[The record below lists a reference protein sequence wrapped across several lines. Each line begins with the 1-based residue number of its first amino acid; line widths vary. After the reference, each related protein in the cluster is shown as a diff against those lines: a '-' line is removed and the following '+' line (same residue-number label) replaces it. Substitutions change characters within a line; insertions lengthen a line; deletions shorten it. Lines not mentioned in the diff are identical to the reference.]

1 MPTTYVLNSTT
12 TNGLAPPGGVNNELT
27 GTTTT
32 SRDILTTTAAA
43 ATVATSQP
51 TTGATEIGYAYTL
64 SNVPGASGVAGTWTV
79 EVNVT
84 VAFAT
89 SMIAVQIH
97 RVNSTGTVQASSTT
111 TAEQAGSSTG
121 VKTFSVDASGI
132 GTFGATDRV
141 RVDYRFRNT
150 STMTAGGPTIQFNT
164 VDAQIIMPDA
174 VVDEPRVFL
183 PSPRVVY
190 Y

>member
-1 MPTTYVLNSTT
+1 MPTTYILNSSATNGITPPTSEFTT
-12 TNGLAPPGGVNNELT
+12 T
-27 GTTTT
+27 
-32 SRDILTTTAAA
+32 RDILTTTTTAVL
-43 ATVATSQP
+43 VATSQP

-64 SNVPGASGVAGTWTV
+64 ANVPGASGNAGTWTV

-84 VAFAT
+84 TLFAT

-97 RVNSTGTVQASSTT
+97 RVNSTGVVQASSVT
-111 TAEQAGSSTG
+111 TAEQAGATTG

-132 GTFGATDRV
+132 GVFGATDRV

-164 VDAQIIMPDA
+164 TSNRIIMPDA
-174 VVDEPRVFL
+174 AAKSLIYIDDIRTRSL
-183 PSPRVVY
+183 YRR
-190 Y
+190 